1 MAMSRIETIQPGDR
15 LSERLFEPDT
25 IQLFL
30 YNAALWNA
38 HRIHFDYPYAT
49 EEEGYPGL
57 VVPGPLMGDWLT
69 QCVLEWL
76 GDDGVLA
83 SISYTNRKYS
93 CLDEPLRSEGT
104 VLSVNQETREVEIE
118 VNIRGAADEI
128 VTPGQALARFNK
140 E

>member
-1 MAMSRIETIQPGDR
+1 M
-15 LSERLFEPDT
+15 FEPDT
-25 IQLFL
+25 IQLFQ

-38 HRIHFDYPYAT
+38 HKIHFDYPYAT
-49 EEEGYPGL
+49 EEEGYPSL

-76 GDDGVLA
+76 GEDGSLT

-93 CLDEPLRSEGT
+93 CLGEALRSEGK
-104 VLSVNQETREVEIE
+104 VLSVDAKTREVEIK
-118 VNIRGAADEI
+118 VNILNAADEI
-128 VTPGQALARFNK
+128 VIPGQALARFNK

>member
-1 MAMSRIETIQPGDR
+1 MSRIKTIQPGDK
-15 LSERLFEPDT
+15 LPERLFEPDT

-30 YNAALWNA
+30 YGAALWNA

-49 EEEGYPGL
+49 KEEGYPGL

-76 GDDGVLA
+76 GDDGILA
-83 SISYTNRKYS
+83 SIGYSNRKYA
-93 CLDEPLRSEGT
+93 CLGEALRSEGT
-104 VLSVNQETREVEIE
+104 VLSVDADSGEVEIE
-118 VNIRGAADEI
+118 VNIRNSTDEI